1 MPGSHIERYR
11 YIFIH
16 TVASTAGHASTS
28 RGARVARVDTVV
40 QGCSRRCVFCFYII
54 YLNTYIETVKQ
65 LTVRT
70 PPTTPRKYRSVQ

>member
-11 YIFIH
+11 YIFIQH
-16 TVASTAGHASTS
+16 WSEQAMRVEG
-28 RGARVARVDTVV
+28 RVARGHCGAGLQQAV
-40 QGCSRRCVFCFYII
+40 CFLFYII
-54 YLNTYIETVKQ
+54 YLPKHIETVKQ